1 MFCFSCGAK
10 IVSPSKSSEMDSFFF
25 FFSET
30 DIAGNFLKTASVYV
44 SPFTFHFYTSIGGQH
59 ALAHFSRLFQSVG
72 KDTIP
77 GDEGTFLGHLFSIR
91 PGISG
96 TVGESDSGNRRKK
109 SN

>member
-1 MFCFSCGAK
+1 MFYFSCGAK
-10 IVSPSKSSEMDSFFF
+10 IVSPSKSSEMDSFF

-59 ALAHFSRLFQSVG
+59 ALANFSRMFQSVG

-77 GDEGTFLGHLFSIR
+77 GDEGTFIGHLFFIR